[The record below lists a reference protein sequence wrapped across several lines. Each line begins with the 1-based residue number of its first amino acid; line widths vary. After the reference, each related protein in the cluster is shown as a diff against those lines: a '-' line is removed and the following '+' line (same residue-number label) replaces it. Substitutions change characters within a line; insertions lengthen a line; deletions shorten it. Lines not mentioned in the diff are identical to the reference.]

1 MEQMMKLLFLLVSTR
16 QTDRHN
22 ICGQF
27 VLPNSKVYFPHFGK
41 LFPPKCAICDL
52 NDLKPI
58 TLCVLQC
65 WISIYYVNLG
75 LRGRIIPP
83 AESCN
88 WNGFI
93 DIKASQW
100 KIGLYTGRAGGG
112 SDFRIFK
119 LK

>member
-1 MEQMMKLLFLLVSTR
+1 MCST
-16 QTDRHN
+16 
-22 ICGQF
+22 
-27 VLPNSKVYFPHFGK
+27 V
-41 LFPPKCAICDL
+41 
-52 NDLKPI
+52 
-58 TLCVLQC
+58 C

-100 KIGLYTGRAGGG
+100 KIGLYTGRAGG
-112 SDFRIFK
+112 DRIFEYLNLNNK
-119 LK
+119 MQRNFSYNHFDRHATKFSDISDLINLQMNFPKFPV

>member
-1 MEQMMKLLFLLVSTR
+1 MWPICAAKFKNIFSTF
-16 QTDRHN
+16 
-22 ICGQF
+22 GQI
-27 VLPNSKVYFPHFGK
+27 Y
-41 LFPPKCAICDL
+41 PPKYAIQDL

-58 TLCVLQC
+58 ITVSLLQC